1 MLLKTETNLKIEN
14 HNVFQV
20 QETVQEICSMV
31 QETV

>member
-1 MLLKTETNLKIEN
+1 MLLKTETNLKIEI

-20 QETVQEICSMV
+20 QEKVQEICSTV